1 MEEEPIE
8 IIHFHSD
15 GKLAPGL
22 HLSRTDFAASF
33 NRVGVCAA
41 EFPDVTVLAFDIED
55 THFHFVLKCLRSR
68 GWRMIALFTKM
79 THRYLFET
87 REDGVFDGRVVFS
100 EDIVDTDEYCQNV
113 CAYTIIQPTK
123 DGQQIMP
130 FDYPWGSGP
139 LYFRSEK
146 VVPVWLVDRDGKV
159 QTPVTIGSLTS
170 RTRKKWFHTH
180 KSLPDNWLVCNGL
193 ILPSNYVETKHFE
206 SIFGTY
212 NNYRYCLARANADE
226 VKRRMAKS
234 RGVSLPDIEMRRVCM
249 EKCLQIFHKKKVQE
263 LNSMERLE
271 LARLLRKQYMI
282 SHAQLSRLVH
292 MPLEEIERYI

>member
-1 MEEEPIE
+1 MDKEEIQ

-22 HLSRTDFAASF
+22 HLSWTDFAASF

-193 ILPSNYVETKHFE
+193 ILPSNYIETKHFE